1 MTLHVD
7 RLGTGPD
14 LVLLHGW
21 ALHGGVWSAVAA
33 RLASRFRVHV
43 VDLPGHGH
51 SRGVAF
57 ADLDSLAARVAA
69 AVPSGSAVCGWS
81 LGAQVALRLASIAKL
96 GIRALGLVAATP
108 SFVSREGWTAG
119 IAPETLAGFARDLG
133 RDRDGTVRAFLQLN
147 ARGAAGARACVRQL
161 EGLLT
166 ERPAAEGSVLAA
178 GLDVLAMTDLRA
190 EAARLAQPAVVIHGA
205 CDELVPAGAGRLLAA
220 SMPNATFVGIDGAAH
235 AALLTHADAVA
246 EALERIDG

>member
-1 MTLHVD
+1 MMLHVE

-14 LVLLHGW
+14 VVLLHGW
-21 ALHGGVWSAVAA
+21 ALHGGAWSAVAA

-43 VDLPGHGH
+43 IDLPGHGH
-51 SRGVAF
+51 SRGATF
-57 ADLDSLAARVAA
+57 TDLDSLAARAA
-69 AVPSGSAVCGWS
+69 GVVPAGAAVCGWS
-81 LGAQVALRLASIAKL
+81 LGAHVAIRLASLAKL

-108 SFVSREGWTAG
+108 SFVTRAGWSAG

-147 ARGAAGARACVRQL
+147 ARGAARARACVRQL
-161 EGLLT
+161 DRVLA
-166 ERPAAEGSVLAA
+166 ERPMAEYGALAA
-178 GLDVLAMTDLRA
+178 GLEVLATADLR
-190 EAARLAQPAVVIHGA
+190 EESARLPQPAVVIHGA
-205 CDELVPAGAGRLLAA
+205 LDDLVPVDAGRSLAA
-220 SMPNATFVGIDGAAH
+220 SMPNARFVRIGGAAH

>member
-1 MTLHVD
+1 MTLHVE
-7 RLGTGPD
+7 RLGAGPD

-51 SRGVAF
+51 SRGATF
-57 ADLDSLAARVAA
+57 ADLDSLAVRVAG
-69 AVPSGSAVCGWS
+69 AVPAGSAVCGWS
-81 LGAQVALRLASIAKL
+81 LGAQVVMKLAAIANL

-108 SFVSREGWTAG
+108 SFVSREGWSAG
-119 IAPETLAGFARDLG
+119 LAPGTLAGFARDLG
-133 RDRDGTVRAFLQLN
+133 HDRDGTVRAFLQLN
-147 ARGAAGARACVRQL
+147 ARGAAGARTCVRQL
-161 EGLLT
+161 EGLLG
-166 ERPAAEGSVLAA
+166 ERPAAEKGALSA

-190 EAARLAQPAVVIHGA
+190 QAARLAQPAVVIHGA
-205 CDELVPAGAGRLLAA
+205 CDKLVPANAGRLLAA
-220 SMPNATFVGIDGAAH
+220 SMPNARFVGIDDAAH